1 MNLCLLNY
9 EYPPIGAGAAT
20 ATEAM
25 ARSLVKLGHGAI
37 VVTSAFG
44 DLTGWRNEAVV
55 KVLRLPTGRRRAD
68 ACSIQE
74 MAVFAARSAL
84 RLPSIL
90 KQQKCD
96 GIIAFFSIPCGPA
109 AWWAARRSGVPYIV
123 SLRGGDVPGTE
134 KHLGTM
140 HRLLAPLR
148 RMILR
153 DARAVVANSEGLR
166 QLSLAADPIEVQVI
180 PNGVDTA
187 RFTPATSSRSDN
199 AFRVLAVG
207 RLQEQKNHAFALRM
221 LSEAKSRLSRPL
233 EYHIVGDGPLRGAL
247 EQKATELGLAANIT
261 WHGWLPREHL
271 PELYRSC
278 DCLLHPTLYEGM
290 PNVVLEAMASGLP
303 VIASEVAGNR
313 ETVMDDKTGFV
324 LKLGDPSPFADAL
337 VSLAGDSAAQSR
349 IASAARGWVEA
360 ECSWDRAT
368 GRYLELLA

>member
-1 MNLCLLNY
+1 MNICLLNY

-25 ARSLVKLGHGAI
+25 ARSLVKLGHGAV

-44 DLTGWRNEAVV
+44 DLTGRRDEAGV
-55 KVLRLPTGRRRAD
+55 KVLRIPTGRRRAD

-74 MAVFAARSAL
+74 MAVFAARAAL
-84 RLPSIL
+84 QLPSIL

-96 GIIAFFSIPCGPA
+96 AIIAFFSIPCGPA
-109 AWWAARRSGVPYIV
+109 AWWAAKRCGVPYIV

-153 DARAVVANSEGLR
+153 GARAVVANSEGLR
-166 QLSLAADPIEVQVI
+166 QLSLAADPVEVQVI
-180 PNGVDTA
+180 PNGVDTN
-187 RFTPATSSRSDN
+187 RFCPANEPRGDN
-199 AFRVLAVG
+199 TFRVLAVG
-207 RLQEQKNHAFALRM
+207 RLQEQKNHTFALRI
-221 LSEAKSRLSRPL
+221 LAQAKSRLSRPL
-233 EYHIVGDGPLRGAL
+233 EYHIVGEGPLRAAL
-247 EQKATELGLAANIT
+247 ELQAKDLGLAANIV
-261 WHGWLPREHL
+261 WHGWLPRERL

-290 PNVVLEAMASGLP
+290 PNVVLEAMAGGLP

-313 ETVMDDKTGFV
+313 ETVIDGKTGFV
-324 LKLGDPSPFADAL
+324 RILGDAAPFGDAL
-337 VSLAGDSAAQSR
+337 MSLASDPLLRRQLST
-349 IASAARGWVEA
+349 AARSWVES
-360 ECSWDRAT
+360 ECGWDRAT
-368 GRYLELLA
+368 ERYLELFR